1 MEDEDGVVEKI
12 FVCPVCQK
20 QFFRKSNLNRHM
32 QGHLKVAS
40 ENQGHLTVIQE
51 NLGDKTSATEKEN
64 KISNDEIC
72 YKNTVQEQP
81 IDLNVQV
88 NHLNASEENCEKNP
102 GDRNHDKQQQKQ
114 QQQQKHPRQQ
124 EDQQQHDHN
133 GPTDSTIKHTTLDK
147 PEATSAKE
155 HRSLSPDSTSAK
167 EHRSLSIEDLSD
179 QDHHEGYVDDEENCD
194 SVGENDVEVYSD
206 ADTIDY
212 DEDNYTR
219 NDDIIINTPTKK
231 DEAKK
236 DPFVCELCDEEFYDI
251 SKFNLH
257 AAVHTGEVTL
267 ACPICQK
274 ILFSEKDLRK
284 HSK

>member
-51 NLGDKTSATEKEN
+51 NLGDKRSATEKEN

-72 YKNTVQEQP
+72 NKNTVQEQP

-88 NHLNASEENCEKNP
+88 NHLNVSEENYEKNP
-102 GDRNHDKQQQKQ
+102 GERNHDKQQQQ
-114 QQQQKHPRQQ
+114 QPQQQQ

-147 PEATSAKE
+147 PDATSAKE
-155 HRSLSPDSTSAK
+155 HRSVSV
-167 EHRSLSIEDLSD
+167 EDLSD
-179 QDHHEGYVDDEENCD
+179 QDHHDGYVDEEENCD